1 LEAGGVSAELL
12 KTGIADG
19 DGSPRAIKLELH
31 RIVFREAKPR
41 LASIKLALLTR
52 FLAALHGS

>member
-12 KTGIADG
+12 KTGITDG

-31 RIVFREAKPR
+31 RILFV
-41 LASIKLALLTR
+41 KLSP
-52 FLAALHGS
+52 GSRATSWHY